1 MWNRCHWRL
10 LYFVREDVPSLVE
23 FVNTAYPETGAES
36 MELLKAMNND
46 RLYDFASKC
55 SSWNWTAIAIMLVC
69 CMLLAGLR
77 NA

>member
-10 LYFVREDVPSLVE
+10 LYFVREEVPSLVD

-55 SSWNWTAIAIMLVC
+55 GS
-69 CMLLAGLR
+69 
-77 NA
+77 